1 MMTNRTDTLLDDGL
15 FLDAASGAGPLAV
28 RVLAACHAELNGE
41 AAQRLDCAETTFGA
55 LLEIAPA
62 APVSNGL
69 LARTMAELDLQEEE
83 VERNEAAEWRGL
95 PKALQSALP
104 DSGVG
109 GWCPRFGGMN
119 EIVLDSLCE
128 PGVHARL
135 LKLPAGWRAP
145 EHSHGGDEITLVLQ
159 GSFRDEVSRYAAGDV
174 CHAAS
179 GHLHRPV
186 VDGDE
191 DCICLA
197 VEFGEL
203 KPTNPVLSVA
213 GAVLGRLF

>member
-1 MMTNRTDTLLDDGL
+1 MTQKTNTLLDDGL

-28 RVLAACHAELNGE
+28 RVLAACHAELNDA
-41 AAQRLDCAETTFGA
+41 AAQRLDCAETAFGA
-55 LLEIAPA
+55 LLETSPSAPIGNA
-62 APVSNGL
+62 L
-69 LARTMAELDLQEEE
+69 FARTMAELEAEDEA
-83 VERNEAAEWRGL
+83 VETADGSSWADM
-95 PKALQSALP
+95 PKTLCTVLP
-104 DSGVG
+104 DQDETDWS
-109 GWCPRFGGMN
+109 PRFGGMN
-119 EIVLDSLCE
+119 EIVLDDLCE
-128 PGVHARL
+128 PGVHVRL

-145 EHSHGGDEITLVLQ
+145 EHTHGGDEITLVIQ

-186 VDGDE
+186 VDSDE

-197 VEFGEL
+197 VEFGPL
-203 KPTNPVLSVA
+203 KPTNPFLSAA